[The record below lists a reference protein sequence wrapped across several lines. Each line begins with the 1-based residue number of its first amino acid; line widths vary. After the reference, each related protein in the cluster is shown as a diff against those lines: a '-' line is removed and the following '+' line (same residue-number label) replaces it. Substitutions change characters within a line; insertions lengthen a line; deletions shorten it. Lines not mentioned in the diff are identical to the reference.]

1 MPERGENH
9 DPRRGHATGSC
20 RARDAVRYGL
30 ASEGCNKD
38 RHHGSGETVAAIR
51 NYIAAFLDTNLR
63 GKPLDRLLTLSHAAF
78 VSSLYCRLSFLG
90 MLRPAGLCRFS
101 RDLPALGCG
110 HGLHAPFTT
119 DPAATLPPHSS
130 HDAGD

>member
-51 NYIAAFLDTNLR
+51 NYIAAFLDAYLQGR
-63 GKPLDRLLTLSHAAF
+63 PPDRLLTQRSPDYPDAEIT
-78 VSSLYCRLSFLG
+78 
-90 MLRPAGLCRFS
+90 LRQQVP
-101 RDLPALGCG
+101 
-110 HGLHAPFTT
+110 
-119 DPAATLPPHSS
+119 
-130 HDAGD
+130 

>member
-63 GKPLDRLLTLSHAAF
+63 GKPLDRLLTL
-78 VSSLYCRLSFLG
+78 LE
-90 MLRPAGLCRFS
+90 
-101 RDLPALGCG
+101 
-110 HGLHAPFTT
+110 
-119 DPAATLPPHSS
+119 
-130 HDAGD
+130 